1 MKLMGKSD
9 KFAPK
14 GEVPTQGIASPKNR
28 ERDVKPRRAFKK
40 QGPSR

>member
-9 KFAPK
+9 KLAPR
-14 GEVPTQGIASPKNR
+14 EQVTPQGYASPKNR
-28 ERDVKPRRAFKK
+28 ERDMKPRRAFKK